1 MRKPRILFVD
11 DADEAE
17 HPYQFY
23 LEHAIP
29 CEVVRASNGHQA
41 LLSARR
47 TAPDIVLL
55 DLMMPEM
62 DGFET
67 CRRLRE
73 DLNLIRVP
81 IIILT
86 KKIGGG
92 PDEKRAFDVGADL
105 YLHKP
110 IPLDELRRYVLQR
123 LEAAGFV
130 VGDVDAEGR

>member
-1 MRKPRILFVD
+1 
-11 DADEAE
+11 
-17 HPYQFY
+17 
-23 LEHAIP
+23 
-29 CEVVRASNGHQA
+29 
-41 LLSARR
+41 
-47 TAPDIVLL
+47 
-55 DLMMPEM
+55 MPEM